1 MKNTD
6 DLSIDLKPN
15 VKPIV
20 KFGFVFQGVLIII
33 SIPLLLLLGLE
44 IKNDLPLLS
53 LLPFAGALVFL
64 YAGKKYLENVYYKE
78 TIRVSSTEITVI
90 IKKLAQSREHTF
102 AIKDITSFGY
112 AGEEVFTKHPMHND
126 VIDFT
131 GLATTERELQFL
143 IAEGTL
149 EIETAEQR
157 FRFGKNI
164 ASWEAEE
171 VIVNIEAYLGKAF
184 TNKYADTTT
193 SESADLTNDS
203 PEG

>member
-1 MKNTD
+1 MENKHQ
-6 DLSIDLKPN
+6 LQIDLKPN
-15 VKPIV
+15 VKSIV

-33 SIPLLLLLGLE
+33 SIPLLLVLGLQ

-78 TIRVSSTEITVI
+78 SIRVSPTDLTVV
-90 IKKLAQSREHTF
+90 IKKLGQSTQHSF
-102 AIKDITSFGY
+102 SIKDITSFGY

-157 FRFGKNI
+157 FRFGKNM

-171 VIVNIEAYLGKAF
+171 VIAQAERYLDSKF
-184 TNKYADTTT
+184 ENKYSQPDAED
-193 SESADLTNDS
+193 DNL
-203 PEG
+203 PQ

>member
-1 MKNTD
+1 MTQK
-6 DLSIDLKPN
+6 SEIIIDLKP
-15 VKPIV
+15 KIKSIV

-33 SIPLLLLLGLE
+33 SIPLLLLLGLQ

-78 TIRVSSTEITVI
+78 SIRISPTDLTVV
-90 IKKLAQSREHTF
+90 IKKLGQSTQHSF
-102 AIKDITSFGY
+102 SIKDITSFGY
-112 AGEEVFTKHPMHND
+112 AGEEVFTKHPLHND

-157 FRFGKNI
+157 FRFGKNM

-171 VIVNIEAYLGKAF
+171 VIAQVENYLDSKF
-184 TNKYADTTT
+184 ENKYSQPDAED
-193 SESADLTNDS
+193 DNLTQ
-203 PEG
+203 

>member
-1 MKNTD
+1 MTANTD
-6 DLSIDLKPN
+6 LKIDLKPN
-15 VKPIV
+15 IKSIV

-33 SIPLLLLLGLE
+33 SIPLLLLLGLQ
-44 IKNDLPLLS
+44 IKNDFPLLS

-78 TIRVSSTEITVI
+78 TIRVSSTDLTVI
-90 IKKLAQSREHTF
+90 IKKLTQSREHTF
-102 AIKDITSFGY
+102 AIKDITSFGF

-149 EIETAEQR
+149 EIETAEHR
-157 FRFGKNI
+157 FRFGKNM

-171 VIVNIEAYLGKAF
+171 IIAKLEQHFKTKFANKHHQLGPDDQYSIA
-184 TNKYADTTT
+184 
-193 SESADLTNDS
+193 EDS
-203 PEG
+203 N